1 MRMISGGPTESIPTS
16 YPPAAGTGRNSSRL
30 PAEGSLDYDGPRS
43 LREARMRL
51 TLVTAVVLALLAGC
65 DSRSGGSGTPAKTTI
80 AVIPKGTTH
89 EFWKSV
95 HLGAIQAAKE
105 LDVEILWKGPLQ
117 ENDRQGQ
124 INEVEA
130 FINRGVT
137 GICLAPLDSK
147 ALRKYA
153 SAAMAKKI
161 PVVIFDSGLEGDDYV
176 SYVAT
181 DNYKGGRLA
190 GEHLS
195 RVLGGK
201 GKVALLRYMEGSEST
216 VQREQGFL
224 DAIAGSKG
232 IEVVSSN
239 QYAGATADTALKASE
254 NLLASLKTADGGL
267 SIDGLFCPNESSAIG
282 MLRALQTAKL
292 AGKIKFVGF
301 DSSERLV
308 AALKSGELN
317 GTVLQ
322 NPIKMGYLAVKTIIG
337 HLRGGAV
344 EKRVDTG
351 VVIATPENMEEADI
365 HALLHPEQAP

>member
-1 MRMISGGPTESIPTS
+1 MRRILLAAAVLIGGCDPGSGKK
-16 YPPAAGTGRNSSRL
+16 
-30 PAEGSLDYDGPRS
+30 
-43 LREARMRL
+43 
-51 TLVTAVVLALLAGC
+51 VTLAL
-65 DSRSGGSGTPAKTTI
+65 
-80 AVIPKGTTH
+80 IPKGTTH

-95 HLGAIQAAKE
+95 HFGALKAAKE
-105 LDVEILWKGPLQ
+105 LDVEIIWKGPLQ

-124 INEVEA
+124 INEVET

-153 SAAMAKKI
+153 AASMAKKI
-161 PVVIFDSGLEGDDYV
+161 PVVIFDSGLEGEDYV

-181 DNYKGGRLA
+181 DNYKGGVLA
-190 GEHLS
+190 GEHLAK
-195 RVLGGK
+195 VLGGK

-224 DAIAGSKG
+224 DAIGRSKD
-232 IEVVSSN
+232 IEVISQN

-267 SIDGLFCPNESSAIG
+267 KIDGLFAPNESSAIG

-292 AGKIKFVGF
+292 AGRIKFVGF
-301 DSSERLV
+301 DTSERLV
-308 AALKSGELN
+308 AALKSGELH

-322 NPIKMGYLAVKTIIG
+322 NPINMGYLAVKTMVS
-337 HLRGGAV
+337 HLRGGTV

-351 VVIATPENMEEADI
+351 VAIATPENMDQPEI
-365 HALLHPEQAP
+365 KALLRPEQAQ

>member
-1 MRMISGGPTESIPTS
+1 M
-16 YPPAAGTGRNSSRL
+16 GR
-30 PAEGSLDYDGPRS
+30 A
-43 LREARMRL
+43 LRI
-51 TLVTAVVLALLAGC
+51 AVVLALLAGC
-65 DSRSGGSGTPAKTTI
+65 DSKSGGSGAPAAGRTVI

-95 HLGAIQAAKE
+95 HLGALKAAKE
-105 LDVEILWKGPLQ
+105 LDVDIIWKGPLQ

-153 SAAMAKKI
+153 SSAMAKKI

-181 DNYKGGRLA
+181 DNYKGGFLA

-195 RVLGGK
+195 KVLGGK

-224 DAIAGSKG
+224 DAIAKSKD
-232 IEVVSSN
+232 IEVISSN

-267 SIDGLFCPNESSAIG
+267 KIEGLFCPNESSAIG

-292 AGKIKFVGF
+292 AGKVKFVGF
-301 DSSERLV
+301 DTSERLV
-308 AALKSGELN
+308 AALKSGELQ

-322 NPIKMGYLAVKTIIG
+322 NPIKMGYLAVKTIVG
-337 HLRGGAV
+337 HLRGGAQ

-351 VVIATPENMEEADI
+351 VAIATPENMDTPEMR
-365 HALLHPEQAP
+365 ALLQPEQAQ

>member
-1 MRMISGGPTESIPTS
+1 M
-16 YPPAAGTGRNSSRL
+16 GR
-30 PAEGSLDYDGPRS
+30 A
-43 LREARMRL
+43 LRI
-51 TLVTAVVLALLAGC
+51 AVVLALLAGC
-65 DSRSGGSGTPAKTTI
+65 DSKSGGSGAPAAGRTVI

-95 HLGAIQAAKE
+95 HLGALKAAKE
-105 LDVEILWKGPLQ
+105 LDVDIIWKGPLQ

-153 SAAMAKKI
+153 SSAMAKKI

-181 DNYKGGRLA
+181 DNYKGGFLA

-195 RVLGGK
+195 KVLGGK

-224 DAIAGSKG
+224 DAITKSKD
-232 IEVVSSN
+232 IEVISSN

-267 SIDGLFCPNESSAIG
+267 KIEGLFCPNESSAIG

-292 AGKIKFVGF
+292 AGKVKFVGF
-301 DSSERLV
+301 DTSERLV
-308 AALKSGELN
+308 AALKSGELQ

-337 HLRGGAV
+337 HLRGGAQ

-351 VVIATPENMEEADI
+351 VAIATPENMDTPEMR
-365 HALLHPEQAP
+365 ALLQPEQAQ

>member
-1 MRMISGGPTESIPTS
+1 
-16 YPPAAGTGRNSSRL
+16 
-30 PAEGSLDYDGPRS
+30 
-43 LREARMRL
+43 
-51 TLVTAVVLALLAGC
+51 
-65 DSRSGGSGTPAKTTI
+65 
-80 AVIPKGTTH
+80 VIPKGTTH
-89 EFWKSV
+89 VFWKSV
-95 HLGAIQAAKE
+95 EAGAKKAGEDLGVQI
-105 LDVEILWKGPLQ
+105 IWKGPLQ

-153 SAAMAKKI
+153 SSAMAKKI

-181 DNYKGGRLA
+181 DNYKGGFLA

-195 RVLGGK
+195 KVLGGK

-224 DAIAGSKG
+224 DAIAKSKD
-232 IEVVSSN
+232 IEVISSN

-267 SIDGLFCPNESSAIG
+267 KIEGLFCPNESSAIG

-292 AGKIKFVGF
+292 AGKVTFVGF
-301 DSSERLV
+301 DTSERLV
-308 AALKSGELN
+308 AALKSGELQ

-322 NPIKMGYLAVKTIIG
+322 NPIKMGYLAVKTIVG
-337 HLRGGAV
+337 HLRGGAQ

-351 VVIATPENMEEADI
+351 VAIATPENMDTPEMR
-365 HALLHPEQAP
+365 ALLQPEQAQ

>member
-1 MRMISGGPTESIPTS
+1 MRRI
-16 YPPAAGTGRNSSRL
+16 
-30 PAEGSLDYDGPRS
+30 
-43 LREARMRL
+43 
-51 TLVTAVVLALLAGC
+51 LLAAAVLIWGC
-65 DSRSGGSGTPAKTTI
+65 EPASGKKLTI
-80 AVIPKGTTH
+80 ALIPKGTTH

-95 HLGAIQAAKE
+95 HFGAQKAAKE
-105 LDVEILWKGPLQ
+105 LDVEIIWKGPLQ

-124 INEVEA
+124 INEVET
-130 FINRGVT
+130 FINRGVA

-153 SAAMAKKI
+153 SASMAKKI
-161 PVVIFDSGLEGDDYV
+161 PVVIFDSGLEGEDYV

-181 DNYKGGRLA
+181 DNYKGGVLA
-190 GEHLS
+190 GEHLAK
-195 RVLGGK
+195 VLGGK

-224 DAIAGSKG
+224 DAIAKSKD
-232 IEVVSSN
+232 IEVVSQN

-267 SIDGLFCPNESSAIG
+267 RIDGLFAPNESSAIG

-301 DSSERLV
+301 DTSERLV
-308 AALKSGELN
+308 AALKSGELH

-322 NPIKMGYLAVKTIIG
+322 NPINMGYLAVKTMVSR
-337 HLRGGAV
+337 LRGAPV

-351 VVIATPENMEEADI
+351 AAIATPENMETPEI
-365 HALLHPEQAP
+365 RALLHPEQAK

>member
-1 MRMISGGPTESIPTS
+1 MRRI
-16 YPPAAGTGRNSSRL
+16 
-30 PAEGSLDYDGPRS
+30 
-43 LREARMRL
+43 
-51 TLVTAVVLALLAGC
+51 LLAAAVLIGGC
-65 DSRSGGSGTPAKTTI
+65 DPGSGKKLTI
-80 AVIPKGTTH
+80 ALIPKGTTH

-95 HLGAIQAAKE
+95 HFGARKAAKE
-105 LDVEILWKGPLQ
+105 LDVDIIWKGPLQ

-124 INEVEA
+124 INEVET

-153 SAAMAKKI
+153 SASMAKKI
-161 PVVIFDSGLEGDDYV
+161 PVVIFDSGLEGEDYV

-181 DNYKGGRLA
+181 DNYKGGILA
-190 GEHLS
+190 GEHLAK
-195 RVLGGK
+195 VLGGK

-224 DAIAGSKG
+224 DAIAKSKD
-232 IEVVSSN
+232 IEVISQN

-267 SIDGLFCPNESSAIG
+267 KIDGLFAPNESSAIG

-301 DSSERLV
+301 DTSERLV
-308 AALKSGELN
+308 AALKSGELH

-322 NPIKMGYLAVKTIIG
+322 NPINMGYLAVKTMVA
-337 HLRGGAV
+337 HLRGTAV

-351 VVIATPENMEEADI
+351 VAIATPENMEQPEI
-365 HALLHPEQAP
+365 KALLRPEQAQ

>member
-1 MRMISGGPTESIPTS
+1 MRRI
-16 YPPAAGTGRNSSRL
+16 
-30 PAEGSLDYDGPRS
+30 
-43 LREARMRL
+43 
-51 TLVTAVVLALLAGC
+51 LLAAAVLIGGC
-65 DSRSGGSGTPAKTTI
+65 EPASGKKQTI
-80 AVIPKGTTH
+80 ALIPKGTTH

-95 HLGAIQAAKE
+95 HFGAQKAAKE
-105 LDVEILWKGPLQ
+105 LDVDIIWKGPLQ

-124 INEVEA
+124 INEVET
-130 FINRGVT
+130 FINRGVS

-153 SAAMAKKI
+153 SASMAKKI
-161 PVVIFDSGLEGDDYV
+161 PVVIFDSGLEGEDYV

-181 DNYKGGRLA
+181 DNYKGGVLA
-190 GEHLS
+190 GEHLAK
-195 RVLGGK
+195 VLGGK

-224 DAIAGSKG
+224 DAIAKLKD
-232 IEVVSSN
+232 IEVISQN

-267 SIDGLFCPNESSAIG
+267 KIDGLFAPNESSAIG

-301 DSSERLV
+301 DTSERLV
-308 AALKSGELN
+308 SALKSGELH

-322 NPIKMGYLAVKTIIG
+322 NPINMGYLAVKTMVS
-337 HLRGGAV
+337 HLRGSAV

-351 VVIATPENMEEADI
+351 VAIATPENMDQPEI
-365 HALLHPEQAP
+365 KALLRPEQAQ

>member
-1 MRMISGGPTESIPTS
+1 MR
-16 YPPAAGTGRNSSRL
+16 RFL
-30 PAEGSLDYDGPRS
+30 L
-43 LREARMRL
+43 
-51 TLVTAVVLALLAGC
+51 LALILATGC
-65 DSRSGGSGTPAKTTI
+65 DPKGSAPGGGAATGKTTI
-80 AVIPKGTTH
+80 ALIPKGTTH

-95 HLGAIQAAKE
+95 HFGAQKAAKE
-105 LDVEILWKGPLQ
+105 LGVDIIWKGPLQ

-153 SAAMAKKI
+153 SMSMARKI

-181 DNYKGGRLA
+181 DNYKGGFLA
-190 GEHLS
+190 GEHLAKA
-195 RVLGGK
+195 LGGK

-224 DAIAGSKG
+224 DAIAKSKD
-232 IEVVSSN
+232 IEVISQN

-267 SIDGLFCPNESSAIG
+267 KIDGLFAPNESSAIG

-301 DSSERLV
+301 DTSERLV
-308 AALKSGELN
+308 AALRSGELH

-322 NPIKMGYLAVKTIIG
+322 NPINMGYLAVKTMVA

-351 VVIATPENMEEADI
+351 VTIATPENMDRPEI
-365 HALLHPEQAP
+365 QALLRPEQAQ

>member
-1 MRMISGGPTESIPTS
+1 MRRI
-16 YPPAAGTGRNSSRL
+16 
-30 PAEGSLDYDGPRS
+30 
-43 LREARMRL
+43 
-51 TLVTAVVLALLAGC
+51 LLAAAVLIWGC
-65 DSRSGGSGTPAKTTI
+65 EPEAGKKPTI
-80 AVIPKGTTH
+80 ALIPKGTTH

-95 HLGAIQAAKE
+95 HFGAQKAAKE
-105 LDVEILWKGPLQ
+105 FNVEIIWKGPLQ

-124 INEVEA
+124 INEVET
-130 FINRGVT
+130 FVNRGVT

-153 SAAMAKKI
+153 SASMAKKI
-161 PVVIFDSGLEGDDYV
+161 PVVIFDSGLEGEDYV

-181 DNYKGGRLA
+181 DNYKGGVLA
-190 GEHLS
+190 GEHLAK
-195 RVLGGK
+195 VLGGK

-224 DAIAGSKG
+224 DAIAKSKD
-232 IEVVSSN
+232 IEVISQN

-267 SIDGLFCPNESSAIG
+267 KIDGLFAPNESSAIG

-301 DSSERLV
+301 DTSERLV
-308 AALKSGELN
+308 AALKSGELH

-322 NPIKMGYLAVKTIIG
+322 NPINMGYLAVKTMVS
-337 HLRGGAV
+337 HLRGAAV

-351 VVIATPENMEEADI
+351 VTIATPENMDQPEI
-365 HALLHPEQAP
+365 KALLRPEQAK

>member
-1 MRMISGGPTESIPTS
+1 MRRI
-16 YPPAAGTGRNSSRL
+16 
-30 PAEGSLDYDGPRS
+30 
-43 LREARMRL
+43 
-51 TLVTAVVLALLAGC
+51 LLAAAVLIGGC
-65 DSRSGGSGTPAKTTI
+65 DPGSGKKFTI
-80 AVIPKGTTH
+80 ALIPKGTTH

-95 HLGAIQAAKE
+95 HLGAQRAAKE
-105 LDVEILWKGPLQ
+105 LDVDIIWKGPLQ

-130 FINRGVT
+130 FVNRGVT

-153 SAAMAKKI
+153 SASMAKKI
-161 PVVIFDSGLEGDDYV
+161 PVVVFDSGLEGEDYV

-181 DNYKGGRLA
+181 DNYKGGVLA
-190 GEHLS
+190 GEHLAK
-195 RVLGGK
+195 VLGGK

-224 DAIAGSKG
+224 DAIARSKD
-232 IEVVSSN
+232 IEVISQN

-267 SIDGLFCPNESSAIG
+267 KIDGLFAPNESSAIG

-292 AGKIKFVGF
+292 AGRIKFVGF
-301 DSSERLV
+301 DTSERLV
-308 AALKSGELN
+308 AALKSGELH

-322 NPIKMGYLAVKTIIG
+322 NPINMGYLAVKTIVS

-351 VVIATPENMEEADI
+351 VTLATPENMDQPEMK
-365 HALLHPEQAP
+365 ALLRPEQAQ

>member
-1 MRMISGGPTESIPTS
+1 MRRTLLFALVLGLC
-16 YPPAAGTGRNSSRL
+16 AA
-30 PAEGSLDYDGPRS
+30 
-43 LREARMRL
+43 
-51 TLVTAVVLALLAGC
+51 C
-65 DSRSGGSGTPAKTTI
+65 DAKGGGSGPAKTTI

-95 HLGAIQAAKE
+95 HLGALRAAKE

-161 PVVIFDSGLEGDDYV
+161 PVVIFDSGLDGDDYV

-181 DNYKGGRLA
+181 DNYKGGALA
-190 GEHLS
+190 GEHL
-195 RVLGGK
+195 VKILGGK
-201 GKVALLRYMEGSEST
+201 GKIALLRYMEGSEST
-216 VQREQGFL
+216 LQREQGFL
-224 DAIAGSKG
+224 DAVKKAKG
-232 IEVVSSN
+232 IEILSDN

-254 NLLASLKTADGGL
+254 NLLAALKGAEGNLLVDG
-267 SIDGLFCPNESSAIG
+267 IFCPNESSAIG
-282 MLRALQTAKL
+282 MLRALQSAKL
-292 AGKIKFVGF
+292 AGKVKFVGF
-301 DSSERLV
+301 DTSEKII
-308 AALKSGELN
+308 AALKSGEMQ

-322 NPIKMGYLAVKTIIG
+322 NPIKMGYLSVKTMVES
-337 HLRGGAV
+337 LRGAKV

-351 VVIATPENMEEADI
+351 VAIATPENMDEAEMK
-365 HALLHPEQAP
+365 ALLHPEQAQ